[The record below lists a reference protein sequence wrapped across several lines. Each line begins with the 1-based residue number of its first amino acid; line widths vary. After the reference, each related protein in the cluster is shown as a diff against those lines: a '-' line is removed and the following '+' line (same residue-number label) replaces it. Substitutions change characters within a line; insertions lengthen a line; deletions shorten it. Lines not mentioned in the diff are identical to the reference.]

1 MDNNQGF
8 TAETEYE
15 DVFSPFN
22 ENVIER
28 DYTRPNVTGQVD
40 ASPISEPIVIAPSFE
55 ELQSAFQSDLDGDN
69 SPSMGS
75 DGGEP
80 WQGNANESMTEL
92 DNKEKRQAS
101 KAMVDAVLDGYQQLW
116 GFANQQIKINPKKV
130 NKLVKEGEINI
141 GLNIPVQ
148 GGSMPVLQFIDVYNK
163 ELDGLINVDDDFIAK
178 VKPVMQRVFMKRNI
192 GMTDEQLLGY
202 YFGIDVITKAATL
215 FSVSKQNKEL
225 LESFK
230 EMSIGA
236 PPPQQRAYEEPK
248 SASSE
253 RTYEEPTSQREYKE
267 PEEKK
272 APTKSEYEEV
282 EIIEVKPK
290 RATTKPKADSGLPQF
305 GDADLL
311 AHMESIANK
320 DKPASTSTRGRR
332 KKQ

>member
-8 TAETEYE
+8 AADTEYE

-40 ASPISEPIVIAPSFE
+40 PSPISEPIVIAPSFE
-55 ELQSAFQSDLDGDN
+55 DLQSAFQNDLDGDN
-69 SPSMGS
+69 SPNMGG
-75 DGGEP
+75 DGGDT
-80 WQGNANESMTEL
+80 WQSNANESMTEL

-116 GFANQQIKINPKKV
+116 GFANQQIKISPKKV
-130 NKLVKEGEINI
+130 NKMVQDGDISI

-215 FSVSKQNKEL
+215 FSISKQNKEL
-225 LESFK
+225 IESFK

-236 PPPQQRAYEEPK
+236 PSQPQRNYEEPK
-248 SASSE
+248 SASTE

-267 PEEKK
+267 PEEKQ
-272 APTKSEYEEV
+272 APKKSEYEEV
-282 EIIEVKPK
+282 EIVEPKPK
-290 RATTKPKADSGLPQF
+290 RATPKPKAESGLPQF

-320 DKPASTSTRGRR
+320 DKPTTTSTRGRR